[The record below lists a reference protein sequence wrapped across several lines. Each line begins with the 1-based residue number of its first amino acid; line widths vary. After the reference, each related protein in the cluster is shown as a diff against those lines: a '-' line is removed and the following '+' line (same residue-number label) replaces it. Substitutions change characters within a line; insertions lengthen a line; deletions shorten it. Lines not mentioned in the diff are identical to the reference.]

1 MEGGILMKIRDIM
14 TKPTIFFTEEDLV
27 INALNKMDEKKI
39 NGAPVINKDNE
50 VVGMIVKADIYR
62 FLTRDGHT
70 EEYPLNL
77 VMSKNVISANPEED
91 IKEVALRL
99 RKNDIIAL
107 PIIENNKLIG
117 FISIEDILDYLIS

>member
-1 MEGGILMKIRDIM
+1 MKIKDIM
-14 TKPTIFFTEEDLV
+14 NKPTIFFNEEDLIV
-27 INALNKMDEKKI
+27 NALNKMDEENI
-39 NGAPVINKDNE
+39 NGAPVVNKHNE

-77 VMSKNVISANPEED
+77 VMSKNVISANSEED
-91 IKEVALRL
+91 IKTVALRL
-99 RKNDIIAL
+99 RQNDIIAL
-107 PIIENNKLIG
+107 PVTENNKLIG

>member
-1 MEGGILMKIRDIM
+1 MKIKDIM
-14 TKPTIFFTEEDLV
+14 NKSTIFFNEEDLIV
-27 INALNKMDEKKI
+27 NALNKMDEENI
-39 NGAPVINKDNE
+39 NGAPVVNKDNE

-77 VMSKNVISANPEED
+77 VMSKNVISANSEED
-91 IKEVALRL
+91 IKTVALRL
-99 RKNDIIAL
+99 RQNDIIAL
-107 PIIENNKLIG
+107 PVTENNKLIG